1 MLKQLL
7 LIGLLLMPIS
17 IFAKKEALI
26 VAVGSHR
33 NYDGVLHVE
42 HDIRKMVELLK
53 RHNFHIT
60 ILRDEKATYRNV
72 VNSLKRVWGDS
83 QKDGCLCL
91 YDTLPTG
98 YKSQT

>member
-1 MLKQLL
+1 M
-7 LIGLLLMPIS
+7 
-17 IFAKKEALI
+17 
-26 VAVGSHR
+26 AVGSHR

-72 VNSLKRVWGDS
+72 VNSLKGYGGLS
-83 QKDGCLCL
+83 KDDVFVF
-91 YDTLPTG
+91 YDTSHGGTNPRP
-98 YKSQT
+98 KW